1 MQSSQNHP
9 ATISEERTR
18 PIRFIKIM
26 LFSASIIP
34 TLVAGALAY
43 VDGYINMPWLFLA
56 GLGLFIGQAGGD
68 YLYYYFTHFHTDTR
82 DAHTKIFA
90 GWKPLFAD
98 RWIKNEH
105 TLHAGIACLLIA
117 LVIGVYFYLQ
127 LGAAVIIL
135 ALAGGLIAIFFT
147 PLMMRGFK
155 EPVVFLTFGPL
166 SMLGI
171 DYVLTQQFRFEP
183 LIASLPIG
191 FLVTLVAYLKGA
203 HYRIV
208 DESDRS
214 IILNLKPN
222 TAAVLLALAYLTL
235 IAGAFSIYLEPAVL
249 LGLLTIPFAIILI
262 MKLQSYKKISD
273 YLWATVYAL
282 LVFIITGLLV
292 AAGFLISASG

>member
-1 MQSSQNHP
+1 MQSFQIP
-9 ATISEERTR
+9 PPMIEEERTR

-43 VDGYINMPWLFLA
+43 ADGYSNFLWLILA
-56 GLGLFIGQAGGD
+56 GIGLFVGQAGGD

-90 GWKPLFAD
+90 GWKPLFAG

-105 TLHAGIACLLIA
+105 TLVAGIVCLLFA
-117 LVIGVYFYLQ
+117 LVIGIYFYLQ

-171 DYVLTQQFRFEP
+171 DFVLTQQFRVEP
-183 LIASLPIG
+183 LIASLPVG

-208 DESDRS
+208 EDSDSS
-214 IILNLKPN
+214 IILNLKPA
-222 TAAVLLALAYLTL
+222 TAATLLTLAYFTL
-235 IAGAFSIYLEPAVL
+235 IAGAFSIYLEPEIL
-249 LGLLTIPFAIILI
+249 LGLLTLPFAVILVK
-262 MKLQSYKKISD
+262 KLQTYKKIAD

-282 LVFIITGLLV
+282 LVFITTGLLMSS
-292 AAGFLISASG
+292 GLLISAS

>member
-1 MQSSQNHP
+1 MQSSQIPP
-9 ATISEERTR
+9 AMISEERTR

-43 VDGYINMPWLFLA
+43 ADGYSNLLWLLLS
-56 GLGLFIGQAGGD
+56 GIGLFVGQAGGD

-90 GWKPLFAD
+90 GWKPLFVG
-98 RWIKNEH
+98 RWIKNDY

-117 LVIGVYFYLQ
+117 LVIGIYFYVQ
-127 LGAAVIIL
+127 LGAAVLIL

-171 DYVLTQQFRFEP
+171 DYVLTQQFRPEP

-203 HYRIV
+203 HYRII
-208 DESDRS
+208 DDSDRS
-214 IILNLKPN
+214 IILNLKPA

-235 IAGAFSIYLEPAVL
+235 LAGAFSDYLDPPVLLGMLTLPFAVL
-249 LGLLTIPFAIILI
+249 LFR
-262 MKLQSYKKISD
+262 KLQTYKKIAD

-282 LVFIITGLLV
+282 LVFISTGLLM
-292 AAGFLISASG
+292 AGGFLISVYW

>member
-1 MQSSQNHP
+1 MQSSQIPP
-9 ATISEERTR
+9 AMISEERTR
-18 PIRFIKIM
+18 PIRFIKIL

-34 TLVAGALAY
+34 TLVAGALAFA
-43 VDGYINMPWLFLA
+43 DGYSNLAWLILA
-56 GLGLFIGQAGGD
+56 GIGLFIGQAGGD

-90 GWKPLFAD
+90 GWKPLFAGS
-98 RWIKNEH
+98 WLKNEH
-105 TLHAGIACLLIA
+105 TLQAGIVCLMIA

-127 LGAAVIIL
+127 LGAAVLIL

-166 SMLGI
+166 SMLGV
-171 DYVLTQQFRFEP
+171 DYVLTQQFRLEP

-203 HYRIV
+203 HFRIKE
-208 DESDRS
+208 DSDSS

-222 TAAVLLALAYLTL
+222 TAVVLLALAYLTL
-235 IAGAFSIYLEPAVL
+235 IAGASSKYLEPAVL
-249 LGLLTIPFAIILI
+249 LGLLTLPFAVILVK
-262 MKLQSYKKISD
+262 KLKTYKKISD

-282 LVFIITGLLV
+282 LVFIITGLLM
-292 AAGFLISASG
+292 AAGFLNSVYW